1 MYILNSYLK
10 LVISMPHLVN
20 KTILLFLIPISVTSL
35 SLRLFGFIG
44 GKNLEKS
51 RVWIFHFSP
60 DFEMFCLAS
69 VRLQM
74 KDLSLQNGRSK
85 VLEEFF
91 SVI

>member
-1 MYILNSYLK
+1 MLAICAITRFFIFP
-10 LVISMPHLVN
+10 VIAETGLAS
-20 KTILLFLIPISVTSL
+20 LL
-35 SLRLFGFIG
+35 GFIG
-44 GKNLEKS
+44 GENLPKS
-51 RVWIFHFSP
+51 RVWIFQFSP
-60 DFEMFCLAS
+60 DFEMFRLWS